1 MRVPWRVRLV
11 LLGAV
16 LATVGSLRAVM
27 AGYETWAT
35 YLEHLL
41 IALVVLY
48 VGVSVVATIVAWYR
62 LANLVDRR
70 QRGPG
75 R

>member
-11 LLGAV
+11 ALGAA
-16 LATVGSLRAVM
+16 LATLGSLRDVLV
-27 AGYETWAT
+27 GYETLAT

-48 VGVSVVATIVAWYR
+48 VGVSVVAAVVAWYR

-70 QRGPG
+70 QRGSG
-75 R
+75 G